1 MWALGCPKP
10 TGRGRAARP
19 PPWEPDPPGCPVLYN
34 PRGARSRDIPSTRR
48 TAIPNPYD
56 EDRTSS
62 LVRKKSELTPEQYA
76 HQRKMLIVSGVI
88 MVVCIAAIVGIL
100 NLIG

>member
-1 MWALGCPKP
+1 M
-10 TGRGRAARP
+10 
-19 PPWEPDPPGCPVLYN
+19 
-34 PRGARSRDIPSTRR
+34 
-48 TAIPNPYD
+48 PNPYD

-62 LVRKKSELTPEQYA
+62 LARKKSELTPEQYA

-88 MVVCIAAIVGIL
+88 MVVCNAAIVGIL

>member
-1 MWALGCPKP
+1 M
-10 TGRGRAARP
+10 
-19 PPWEPDPPGCPVLYN
+19 
-34 PRGARSRDIPSTRR
+34 
-48 TAIPNPYD
+48 PNPYG

-76 HQRKMLIVSGVI
+76 YQRKMLIVSGVI

>member
-1 MWALGCPKP
+1 M
-10 TGRGRAARP
+10 
-19 PPWEPDPPGCPVLYN
+19 
-34 PRGARSRDIPSTRR
+34 
-48 TAIPNPYD
+48 PNPYD

-62 LVRKKSELTPEQYA
+62 LVRKKSELTPERYA
-76 HQRKMLIVSGVI
+76 HQRKMLIVSGAI

>member
-1 MWALGCPKP
+1 MPQAYRQGAGGAPP
-10 TGRGRAARP
+10 T
-19 PPWEPDPPGCPVLYN
+19 L
-34 PRGARSRDIPSTRR
+34 GARSARMPCTVQSPWCAQPRHPIYP
-48 TAIPNPYD
+48 